1 MCFTGYGRQKHADES
16 SLAANYNKNNEKL
29 GYIQDVQVNT
39 SVFTYP
45 MEHFLSWDILQCDEC
60 YSEHLGPPST
70 ELFVRP

>member
-16 SLAANYNKNNEKL
+16 SLAANYNKNNGKL

-45 MEHFLSWDILQCDEC
+45 MEHFLSWDI
-60 YSEHLGPPST
+60 
-70 ELFVRP
+70 F